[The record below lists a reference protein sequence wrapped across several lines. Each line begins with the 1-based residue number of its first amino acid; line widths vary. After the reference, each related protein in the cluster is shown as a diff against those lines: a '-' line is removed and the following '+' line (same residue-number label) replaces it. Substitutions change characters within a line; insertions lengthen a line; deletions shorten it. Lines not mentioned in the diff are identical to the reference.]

1 LHDDDKVVGSVAR
14 GDRRKIMSNSKF
26 MQDPYVLAEDAAMPY
41 LPDSGAMA
49 APSVTHGRLEAAK
62 RRNERALMAIEGVEG
77 VSLGQNQ
84 RGDETIVL
92 YVRDASVRQRVPAQ
106 VEGYAVE
113 TSITGQIDILQR

>member
-1 LHDDDKVVGSVAR
+1 MH
-14 GDRRKIMSNSKF
+14 GDRRKIMSHSKF
-26 MQDPYVLAEDAAMPY
+26 MQDPYLLAEDAAMPY
-41 LPDSGAMA
+41 LPDSGGMA
-49 APSVTHGRLEAAK
+49 APSVAHGRLEAAK

-77 VSLGQNQ
+77 VSLGHNL
-84 RGDETIVL
+84 RGNETIVL

>member
-1 LHDDDKVVGSVAR
+1 
-14 GDRRKIMSNSKF
+14 MSNSKF
-26 MQDPYVLAEDAAMPY
+26 MQDPYLLAEDAAMPY
-41 LPDSGAMA
+41 LPDSDGMA
-49 APSVTHGRLEAAK
+49 APSVVHGRLEAAK

-77 VSLGQNQ
+77 VSLGHNL
-84 RGDETIVL
+84 RGNETIVL

>member
-1 LHDDDKVVGSVAR
+1 
-14 GDRRKIMSNSKF
+14 MSHSKF
-26 MQDPYVLAEDAAMPY
+26 MQDPYLLAEDAAMPY
-41 LPDSGAMA
+41 LPDSGGMA
-49 APSVTHGRLEAAK
+49 APSVAHGRLEAAK

-77 VSLGQNQ
+77 VEGVSLGHNL
-84 RGDETIVL
+84 RGNETIVL